1 MSYSIVLDIW
11 YVLHD
16 VDFCLICVSV
26 GTLMPENINPTGHD
40 VFNIK
45 TLRSTIFSASIHG
58 HHKIKKVTS
67 ANDNLVVNIEKNKIG
82 KRYFQNEV

>member
-1 MSYSIVLDIW
+1 
-11 YVLHD
+11 
-16 VDFCLICVSV
+16 
-26 GTLMPENINPTGHD
+26 MPENINPTGHD

-67 ANDNLVVNIEKNKIG
+67 ANDNLIVNIEKNKIG